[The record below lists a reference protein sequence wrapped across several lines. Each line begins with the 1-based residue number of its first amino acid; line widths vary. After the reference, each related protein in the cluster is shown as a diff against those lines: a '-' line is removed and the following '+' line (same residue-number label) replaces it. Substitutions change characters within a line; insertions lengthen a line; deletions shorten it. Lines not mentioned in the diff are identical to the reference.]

1 MVLYYFTDVSKSESE
16 PFHVVYVSCR
26 HAEEAVEYFLE
37 VFFLD
42 PDAVVLDR
50 YQQLAVLVPGAA
62 HQRQRHFEAAIL
74 HGVVQQ
80 VEQYVRDASHPR
92 RCPNLPPAGRC
103 RSCRHTSRLSGRMYW
118 QRLPA
123 NRSHPPPS
131 A

>member
-80 VEQYVRDASHPR
+80 VEQYVRDVHLIHVDVR
-92 RCPNLPPAGRC
+92 IF
-103 RSCRHTSRLSGRMYW
+103 RLQVDVDRAVILLDLQGECIGNAC
-118 QRLPA
+118 Q
-123 NRSHPPPS
+123 
-131 A
+131 